1 MQKLN
6 YEVYYKTQIGELLRA
21 AFATRYEAEKYV
33 EEWHK
38 NDKPRWYIKV
48 LNDPTLCKI
57 EYLD

>member
-1 MQKLN
+1 MLN
-6 YEVYYKTQIGELLRA
+6 YRVYYKNNLGHNLLRA

-33 EEWHK
+33 EEWHSK
-38 NDKPRWYIKV
+38 DKQRWFIEV